1 MLDEGTPVTTAAP
14 TRFGLEAK
22 WKVLISVVFGIFM
35 IILDTTVVNVAFQ
48 TLRREYGATLNDA
61 QWIISVYVLS
71 LGIVTPITGFLAD
84 RFGPK
89 RIYTIG
95 LALFAASSL
104 ACGLAPS
111 LPILIIAR
119 AIQGIGGGLAQP
131 LGPAFIYRTFPAKE
145 QGMAF
150 GFFGIALVLAPA
162 LGPILGGWFV
172 DAELWRW
179 IFFINIPIGIA
190 GYFVS
195 TLWLPVDTA
204 QRKAKADPIG
214 IVTASIGFGSV
225 LYASSLVGNYGWN
238 DAAVLTWYAVGA
250 VSIIAWIIVELFV
263 AEEPML
269 DLRLFRSPT
278 FTMANLIGYVSVVAL
293 FGAEFLMPVY
303 LQALRGYSAYQSGL
317 TLLPLAIA
325 AGFMT
330 PLAGRFFDK
339 IGPRPLITLGFT
351 ILVINTWQF
360 TQIQATTSIT
370 TIMWLLA
377 LRGIA
382 LGLTVQTTF
391 ATALSSAPGPKIA
404 RASSLVNG
412 TRFVV
417 QSIGVAILAT
427 VLTSTLTAEVKSLQ
441 NQAEEVTTGPRVP
454 FGLCETPGVAPE
466 DNIPPAAA
474 AKLKDLPADQAAPAK
489 AAIRAQIQAACDQN
503 VQGFEAA
510 YLLTFYVGLCAIVF
524 GLFLPGWPGK
534 WEGRS
539 EMQKKASVG
548 H

>member
-1 MLDEGTPVTTAAP
+1 MTTAAP
-14 TRFGLEAK
+14 ARAGLDAK
-22 WKVLISVVFGIFM
+22 WKVLISVVFGIFL

-61 QWIISVYVLS
+61 QWIISVYTLS
-71 LGIVTPITGFLAD
+71 LGIVTPISGYLAD

-89 RIYTIG
+89 RNYTIG
-95 LALFAASSL
+95 LAIFALSSL

-111 LPILIIAR
+111 LPVRIIAR
-119 AIQGIGGGLAQP
+119 ALQGIGGGLAQP

-162 LGPILGGWFV
+162 LGPIMGGWLV
-172 DAELWRW
+172 DIDLWRW
-179 IFFINIPIGIA
+179 IFFINIPIGIV
-190 GYFVS
+190 GYIVS
-195 TLWLPVDTA
+195 SRWLPIDTA
-204 QRKAKADPIG
+204 QRVVKADPLG
-214 IVTASIGFGSV
+214 IATASIGFGSV
-225 LYASSLVGNYGWN
+225 LYASSLVANYGWT
-238 DAAVLTWYAVGA
+238 DATVLTWYAVGA
-250 VSIIAWIIVELFV
+250 AAIITWIIVELYV
-263 AEEPML
+263 AKEPML

-278 FTMANLIGYVSVVAL
+278 FAMANLIGYVSVVAL

-303 LQALRGYSAYQSGL
+303 LQALRGYSAFESGL

-325 AGFMT
+325 AGITT

-339 IGPRPLITLGFT
+339 IGPRPLITIGFT

-360 TQIQATTSIT
+360 TQIQADTSIT

-377 LRGIA
+377 IRGIA

-412 TRFVV
+412 TRFVM

-427 VLTSTLTAEVKSLQ
+427 VLTSTLSAEVKSLQ
-441 NQAEEVTTGPRVP
+441 NQAEEATTAVRTP

-474 AKLKDLPADQAAPAK
+474 AKLKDLPADQAVPAK

-503 VQGFEAA
+503 VLGFEAA

-524 GLFLPGWPGK
+524 GLFLPGWPGP
-534 WEGRS
+534 WGGRS

-548 H
+548 Y

>member
-1 MLDEGTPVTTAAP
+1 MTAAAP
-14 TRFGLEAK
+14 ARSGLDAK

-48 TLRREYGATLNDA
+48 TLRREFGATLNDA
-61 QWIISVYVLS
+61 QWIISVYTLS
-71 LGIVTPITGFLAD
+71 LGIVTPISGFLAD

-89 RIYTIG
+89 RIYTVG
-95 LALFAASSL
+95 LALFAVASL

-111 LPILIIAR
+111 LPILIVAR
-119 AIQGIGGGLAQP
+119 ALQGIGGGLAQP

-145 QGMAF
+145 QGMAL

-162 LGPILGGWFV
+162 LGPILGGWLV
-172 DAELWRW
+172 DADLWRW
-179 IFFINIPIGIA
+179 IFFINIPIGVVGFI
-190 GYFVS
+190 VS
-195 TLWLPVDTA
+195 TLWLPVDVA
-204 QRKAKADPIG
+204 QRKAKADPLG
-214 IVTASIGFGSV
+214 IATASLGFGAV
-225 LYASSLVGNYGWN
+225 LYASSLVGNYGWT
-238 DAAVLTWYAVGA
+238 DTSVLTWYAIGLA
-250 VSIIAWIIVELFV
+250 SIIAWIIVELFV

-303 LQALRGYSAYQSGL
+303 LQALRGFSAYESGL

-325 AGFMT
+325 AGFTT

-360 TQIQATTSIT
+360 TQIQADTSIT
-370 TIMWLLA
+370 SIMWLLA
-377 LRGIA
+377 LRGVA
-382 LGLTVQTTF
+382 LGMTVQTTF
-391 ATALSSAPGPKIA
+391 ATALSSAPAPKLA

-427 VLTSTLTAEVKSLQ
+427 VLTSTLSAEVKNLQ
-441 NQAEEVTTGPRVP
+441 NQAEEASTTASRAP
-454 FGLCETPGVAPE
+454 FGLCETPGVALE

-489 AAIRAQIQAACDQN
+489 TAIRAQIQAACDQN
-503 VQGFEAA
+503 VLGFEAA

-524 GLFLPGWPGK
+524 GLLLPGWPGK

>member
-1 MLDEGTPVTTAAP
+1 MTTAAP
-14 TRFGLEAK
+14 ARAGLDAK
-22 WKVLISVVFGIFM
+22 WKVLISVVFGIFL

-61 QWIISVYVLS
+61 QWIISVYTLS
-71 LGIVTPITGFLAD
+71 LGIVTPISGYLAD

-95 LALFAASSL
+95 LAIFALSSL

-111 LPILIIAR
+111 LPVLIIAR
-119 AIQGIGGGLAQP
+119 ALQGIGGGLAQP

-162 LGPILGGWFV
+162 LGPIMGGWLV
-172 DAELWRW
+172 DIDLWRW
-179 IFFINIPIGIA
+179 IFFINIPIGIV
-190 GYFVS
+190 GYIVS
-195 TLWLPVDTA
+195 SRWLPIDTA
-204 QRKAKADPIG
+204 QRVVKADPLG
-214 IVTASIGFGSV
+214 IATASIGFGSV
-225 LYASSLVGNYGWN
+225 LYASSLVANYGWT
-238 DAAVLTWYAVGA
+238 DATVLTWYAVGA
-250 VSIIAWIIVELFV
+250 AAIITWIIVELYV
-263 AEEPML
+263 AKEPML

-278 FTMANLIGYVSVVAL
+278 FAMANLIGYVSVVAL

-303 LQALRGYSAYQSGL
+303 LQALRGYSAFESGL

-325 AGFMT
+325 AGITT

-339 IGPRPLITLGFT
+339 IGPRPLITIGFT

-360 TQIQATTSIT
+360 TQIQADTSIT

-377 LRGIA
+377 IRGIA

-412 TRFVV
+412 TRFVM

-427 VLTSTLTAEVKSLQ
+427 VLTSTLSAEVKSLQ
-441 NQAEEVTTGPRVP
+441 NQAEEATIAVRTP

-474 AKLKDLPADQAAPAK
+474 AKLKDLPADQAVPAK

-503 VQGFEAA
+503 VLGFEAA

-524 GLFLPGWPGK
+524 GLFLPGWPGP
-534 WEGRS
+534 WGGRS

>member
-1 MLDEGTPVTTAAP
+1 MTTAAP
-14 TRFGLEAK
+14 ARAGLDAK
-22 WKVLISVVFGIFM
+22 WKVLISVVFGIFL

-61 QWIISVYVLS
+61 QWIISVYTLS
-71 LGIVTPITGFLAD
+71 LGIVTPISGYLAD

-95 LALFAASSL
+95 LAIFALSSL

-111 LPILIIAR
+111 LPVLIIAR
-119 AIQGIGGGLAQP
+119 ALQGIGGGLAQP
-131 LGPAFIYRTFPAKE
+131 LGPAFIYRTVPAKE

-162 LGPILGGWFV
+162 LGPIMGGWLV
-172 DAELWRW
+172 DIDLWRW
-179 IFFINIPIGIA
+179 IFFINIPIGIV
-190 GYFVS
+190 GYIVS
-195 TLWLPVDTA
+195 SRWLPIDTA
-204 QRKAKADPIG
+204 QRVVKADPLG
-214 IVTASIGFGSV
+214 IATASIGFGSV
-225 LYASSLVGNYGWN
+225 LYASSLVANYGWT
-238 DAAVLTWYAVGA
+238 DATVLTWYAVGA
-250 VSIIAWIIVELFV
+250 AAIITWIIVELYV
-263 AEEPML
+263 AKEPML

-278 FTMANLIGYVSVVAL
+278 FAMANLIGYVSVVAL

-303 LQALRGYSAYQSGL
+303 LQALRGYSAFESGL

-325 AGFMT
+325 AGITT

-339 IGPRPLITLGFT
+339 IGPRPLITIGFT

-360 TQIQATTSIT
+360 TQIQADTSIT

-377 LRGIA
+377 IRGIA

-412 TRFVV
+412 TRFVM

-427 VLTSTLTAEVKSLQ
+427 VLTSTLSAEVKSLQ
-441 NQAEEVTTGPRVP
+441 NQAEEATTAVRTP

-474 AKLKDLPADQAAPAK
+474 AKLKDLPADQAVPAK

-503 VQGFEAA
+503 VLGFEAA

-524 GLFLPGWPGK
+524 GLFLPGWPGP
-534 WEGRS
+534 WGGRS

>member
-1 MLDEGTPVTTAAP
+1 MTTAAP
-14 TRFGLEAK
+14 ARAGLDAK
-22 WKVLISVVFGIFM
+22 WKVLISVVFGIFL

-61 QWIISVYVLS
+61 QWIISVYTLS
-71 LGIVTPITGFLAD
+71 LGIVTPISGYLAD

-95 LALFAASSL
+95 LAIFALSSL

-111 LPILIIAR
+111 LPVLIIAR
-119 AIQGIGGGLAQP
+119 AFQGIGGGLAQP

-145 QGMAF
+145 QGMAL

-162 LGPILGGWFV
+162 LGPILGGWLV
-172 DAELWRW
+172 DIDMWRW
-179 IFFINIPIGIA
+179 IFFINIPIGIV
-190 GYFVS
+190 GFVVS
-195 TLWLPVDTA
+195 SRWLPIDTA
-204 QRKAKADPIG
+204 QRVVKADPLG
-214 IVTASIGFGSV
+214 IATASIGFGSV
-225 LYASSLVGNYGWN
+225 LYASSLVANYGWT
-238 DAAVLTWYAVGA
+238 DATVLTWYAVGA
-250 VSIIAWIIVELFV
+250 AAIMSWIIVELYV
-263 AEEPML
+263 AKEPML

-278 FTMANLIGYVSVVAL
+278 FAMANLIGYVSVVAL

-303 LQALRGYSAYQSGL
+303 LQALRGYSAFESGL

-325 AGFMT
+325 AGITT

-339 IGPRPLITLGFT
+339 IGPRPLITIGFT

-360 TQIQATTSIT
+360 TQIQADTSIT
-370 TIMWLLA
+370 TIMLLLA
-377 LRGIA
+377 LRGVA
-382 LGLTVQTTF
+382 LGMTVQTTF
-391 ATALSSAPGPKIA
+391 ATALSSAPAPKLA

-427 VLTSTLTAEVKSLQ
+427 VLTSTLSAEVKSLQ
-441 NQAEEVTTGPRVP
+441 NQAEEATTAVRQP
-454 FGLCETPGVAPE
+454 FGLCETPGVALE

-474 AKLKDLPADQAAPAK
+474 AKLKDLPADQAGPAK

-503 VQGFEAA
+503 VLGFEAA

-524 GLFLPGWPGK
+524 GLFLPGWPGT

-539 EMQKKASVG
+539 EMQKKASAG

>member
-1 MLDEGTPVTTAAP
+1 VTATANPRAGLD
-14 TRFGLEAK
+14 AK

-61 QWIISVYVLS
+61 QWIISVYTLA
-71 LGIVTPITGFLAD
+71 LGITTPMSGYLAD

-89 RIYTIG
+89 TIYTIG
-95 LALFAASSL
+95 LAVFALASL

-111 LPILIIAR
+111 LTVLIIAR
-119 AIQGIGGGLAQP
+119 ALQGIGGGMAQP

-145 QGMAF
+145 QGMAL

-162 LGPILGGWFV
+162 LGPIFGGWLV
-172 DAELWRW
+172 DVELWRW

-190 GYFVS
+190 GFIVS
-195 TLWLPVDTA
+195 RLWLPTDSPGKDV
-204 QRKAKADPIG
+204 KADPLG
-214 IVTASIGFGSV
+214 ILTASLGFGSV
-225 LYASSLVGNYGWN
+225 LYASSLVSANGWG
-238 DAAVLTWYAVGA
+238 DSTVLTFYAIGA
-250 VSIIAWIIVELFV
+250 AGIAAWIVTELWI
-263 AEEPML
+263 AKAPLL
-269 DLRLFRSPT
+269 DLRLFRSGS

-303 LQALRGYSAYQSGL
+303 LQALRGFSAFQSGI

-325 AGFMT
+325 AGFVT

-339 IGPRPLITLGFT
+339 IGPRPLITAGFT
-351 ILVINTWQF
+351 LLVVNTWQF
-360 TQIQATTSIT
+360 TQIEATTPIS

-377 LRGIA
+377 LRGVA

-391 ATALSSAPGPKIA
+391 STALSSAPAPKLA

-417 QSIGVAILAT
+417 QSIGVALLAT
-427 VLTSTLTAEVKSLQ
+427 VLTSTLSPDVKALQ
-441 NQAEEVTTGPRVP
+441 NDAQERETVASAP

-474 AKLKDLPADQAAPAK
+474 AKLKDLATAQAVVAK
-489 AAIRAQIQAACDQN
+489 TAIRAQIQQACDEN
-503 VQGFEAA
+503 IKGFEAA

-524 GLFLPGWPGK
+524 GLFLPGWPGP
-534 WEGRS
+534 WAGRS

>member
-1 MLDEGTPVTTAAP
+1 VTTAAP
-14 TRFGLEAK
+14 ARAGLDAK
-22 WKVLISVVFGIFM
+22 WKVLISVVFGIFL

-61 QWIISVYVLS
+61 QWIISVYTLS
-71 LGIVTPITGFLAD
+71 LGIVTPISGYLAD

-95 LALFAASSL
+95 LAIFALSSL

-111 LPILIIAR
+111 LPVLIIAR
-119 AIQGIGGGLAQP
+119 AFQGIGGGLAQP

-145 QGMAF
+145 QGMAL

-162 LGPILGGWFV
+162 LGPILGGWLV
-172 DAELWRW
+172 DIDMWRW
-179 IFFINIPIGIA
+179 IFFINIPIGIV
-190 GYFVS
+190 GFVVS
-195 TLWLPVDTA
+195 SRWLPIDTA
-204 QRKAKADPIG
+204 QRVVKADPLG
-214 IVTASIGFGSV
+214 IATASIGFGSV
-225 LYASSLVGNYGWN
+225 LYASSLVANYGWT
-238 DAAVLTWYAVGA
+238 DATVLTWYAVGA
-250 VSIIAWIIVELFV
+250 AAIMSWIIVELYV
-263 AEEPML
+263 AKEPML

-278 FTMANLIGYVSVVAL
+278 FAMANLIGYVSVVAL

-303 LQALRGYSAYQSGL
+303 LQALRGYSAFESGL

-325 AGFMT
+325 AGITT

-339 IGPRPLITLGFT
+339 IGPRPLITIGFT

-360 TQIQATTSIT
+360 TQIQADTSIT
-370 TIMWLLA
+370 TIMLLLA
-377 LRGIA
+377 LRGVA
-382 LGLTVQTTF
+382 LGMTVQTTF
-391 ATALSSAPGPKIA
+391 ATALSSAPAPKLA

-427 VLTSTLTAEVKSLQ
+427 VLTSTLSAEVKSLQ
-441 NQAEEVTTGPRVP
+441 NQAEEATTAVRQP
-454 FGLCETPGVAPE
+454 FGLCETPGVALE

-474 AKLKDLPADQAAPAK
+474 AKLKDLPADQAGPAK

-503 VQGFEAA
+503 VLGFEAG
-510 YLLTFYVGLCAIVF
+510 YLLTFYVGSCAIVF
-524 GLFLPGWPGK
+524 GLFLPGWPGP

-539 EMQKKASVG
+539 EMQKKASAG

>member
-1 MLDEGTPVTTAAP
+1 MTTATPA
-14 TRFGLEAK
+14 RAGLDAK
-22 WKVLISVVFGIFM
+22 WKVLISVVFGIFL

-48 TLRREYGATLNDA
+48 TLRREFGATLNDA
-61 QWIISVYVLS
+61 QWIISVYTLS
-71 LGIVTPITGFLAD
+71 LGIVTPISGYLAD

-95 LALFAASSL
+95 LAIFALASL

-111 LPILIIAR
+111 LPVLIIAR
-119 AIQGIGGGLAQP
+119 AFQGIGGGLAQP

-145 QGMAF
+145 QGMAL

-162 LGPILGGWFV
+162 LGPILGGWLV
-172 DAELWRW
+172 DIDMWRW
-179 IFFINIPIGIA
+179 IFFINIPIGIV
-190 GYFVS
+190 GYIVS
-195 TLWLPVDTA
+195 SKWLPIDSAKRVV
-204 QRKAKADPIG
+204 KADPLG
-214 IVTASIGFGSV
+214 IATASIGFGSV
-225 LYASSLVGNYGWN
+225 LYASSLVANYGWT
-238 DAAVLTWYAVGA
+238 DTTVLTWYAVGA
-250 VSIIAWIIVELFV
+250 TAIIAWIIVELYV

-269 DLRLFRSPT
+269 DLRLFRTPT
-278 FTMANLIGYVSVVAL
+278 FAMANLIGYVSVVAL

-303 LQALRGYSAYQSGL
+303 LQALRGFSAFESGL

-325 AGFMT
+325 AGITT

-339 IGPRPLITLGFT
+339 IGPRPLITIGFT

-360 TQIQATTSIT
+360 TQIQADTSIT

-377 LRGIA
+377 LRGVA
-382 LGLTVQTTF
+382 LGMTVQTTF
-391 ATALSSAPGPKIA
+391 ATALSSAPAPKLA

-427 VLTSTLTAEVKSLQ
+427 VLTSTLSAEVKSLQ
-441 NQAEEVTTGPRVP
+441 NQAEETTTATRAP

-474 AKLKDLPADQAAPAK
+474 ATLKDLPTDQAATAK
-489 AAIRAQIQAACDQN
+489 AAIRAQVQAACDQN
-503 VQGFEAA
+503 VLGFEAA

-524 GLFLPGWPGK
+524 GLFLPGWPGP

-539 EMQKKASVG
+539 EMQKKASAG

>member
-1 MLDEGTPVTTAAP
+1 MTTAAP
-14 TRFGLEAK
+14 GRAGLDAK
-22 WKVLISVVFGIFM
+22 WKVLISVVFGIFL

-61 QWIISVYVLS
+61 QWIISVYTLS
-71 LGIVTPITGFLAD
+71 LGIVTPISGYLAD

-95 LALFAASSL
+95 LAIFALSSL

-111 LPILIIAR
+111 LPVLIIAR
-119 AIQGIGGGLAQP
+119 AFQGIGGGLAQP

-145 QGMAF
+145 QGMAL

-162 LGPILGGWFV
+162 LGPILGGWLV
-172 DAELWRW
+172 DIDLWRW
-179 IFFINIPIGIA
+179 IFFINIPIGIV
-190 GYFVS
+190 GYIVS
-195 TLWLPVDTA
+195 SKWLPIDTA
-204 QRKAKADPIG
+204 QRVVKADPLG
-214 IVTASIGFGSV
+214 IATASIGFGSV
-225 LYASSLVGNYGWN
+225 LYASSLVANYGWT
-238 DAAVLTWYAVGA
+238 DTSVLTWYAVGA
-250 VSIIAWIIVELFV
+250 AAIIAWIIVELYV
-263 AEEPML
+263 AKEPML

-278 FTMANLIGYVSVVAL
+278 FAMANLIGYVSVVAL

-303 LQALRGYSAYQSGL
+303 LQALRGYSAFESGL

-325 AGFMT
+325 AGITT

-339 IGPRPLITLGFT
+339 IGPRPLITIGFT

-360 TQIQATTSIT
+360 TQIQADTSIT

-377 LRGIA
+377 LRGVA
-382 LGLTVQTTF
+382 LGMTVQTTF
-391 ATALSSAPGPKIA
+391 ATALSSAPAPKLA

-427 VLTSTLTAEVKSLQ
+427 VLTSTLSAEVKSLQ
-441 NQAEEVTTGPRVP
+441 NQAEEATTAVRAP

-503 VQGFEAA
+503 VLGFEAA

-524 GLFLPGWPGK
+524 GLFLPGWPGT

-539 EMQKKASVG
+539 EMQKKASIG

>member
-1 MLDEGTPVTTAAP
+1 MTTAAP
-14 TRFGLEAK
+14 ARAGLDAK
-22 WKVLISVVFGIFM
+22 WKVLISVVFGIFL

-61 QWIISVYVLS
+61 QWIISVYTLS
-71 LGIVTPITGFLAD
+71 LGIVTPISGYLAD

-95 LALFAASSL
+95 LAIFALSSL

-111 LPILIIAR
+111 LPVLIIAR
-119 AIQGIGGGLAQP
+119 ALQGIGGGLAQP

-162 LGPILGGWFV
+162 LGPIMGGWLV
-172 DAELWRW
+172 DIDLWRW
-179 IFFINIPIGIA
+179 IFFINIPIGIV
-190 GYFVS
+190 GYIVS
-195 TLWLPVDTA
+195 SRWLPIDTA
-204 QRKAKADPIG
+204 QRVVKADPLG
-214 IVTASIGFGSV
+214 IATASIGFGSV
-225 LYASSLVGNYGWN
+225 LYASSLVANYGWT
-238 DAAVLTWYAVGA
+238 DATVLTWYAVGA
-250 VSIIAWIIVELFV
+250 AAIITWIIVELYV
-263 AEEPML
+263 AKEPML

-278 FTMANLIGYVSVVAL
+278 FAMANLIGYVSVVAL

-303 LQALRGYSAYQSGL
+303 LQALRGYSAFESGL

-325 AGFMT
+325 AGITT

-339 IGPRPLITLGFT
+339 IGPRPLITIGFT

-360 TQIQATTSIT
+360 TQIQADTSIT

-377 LRGIA
+377 IRGIA

-412 TRFVV
+412 TRFVM

-427 VLTSTLTAEVKSLQ
+427 VLTSTLSAEVKSLQ
-441 NQAEEVTTGPRVP
+441 NQAEEATAAVRAP

-474 AKLKDLPADQAAPAK
+474 AKLEDLPADQAVPAK

-503 VQGFEAA
+503 VLGFEAA

-524 GLFLPGWPGK
+524 GLFLPGWPGP
-534 WEGRS
+534 WGGRS

>member
-1 MLDEGTPVTTAAP
+1 MTTAAP
-14 TRFGLEAK
+14 ARAGLNAK
-22 WKVLISVVFGIFM
+22 WKVLISVVFGIFL

-61 QWIISVYVLS
+61 QWIISVYTLS
-71 LGIVTPITGFLAD
+71 LGIVTPISGYLAD

-95 LALFAASSL
+95 LAIFALSSL

-111 LPILIIAR
+111 LPVLIIAR
-119 AIQGIGGGLAQP
+119 ALQGIGGGLAQP

-162 LGPILGGWFV
+162 LGPIMGGWLV
-172 DAELWRW
+172 DIDLWRW
-179 IFFINIPIGIA
+179 IFFINIPIGIV
-190 GYFVS
+190 GYIVS
-195 TLWLPVDTA
+195 SRWLPIDTA
-204 QRKAKADPIG
+204 QRVVKADPLG
-214 IVTASIGFGSV
+214 IATASIGFGSV
-225 LYASSLVGNYGWN
+225 LYASSLVANYGWT
-238 DAAVLTWYAVGA
+238 DATVLTWYAVGA
-250 VSIIAWIIVELFV
+250 AAIITWIIVELYV
-263 AEEPML
+263 AKEPML

-278 FTMANLIGYVSVVAL
+278 FAMANLIGYVSVVAL

-303 LQALRGYSAYQSGL
+303 LQALRGYSAFESGL

-325 AGFMT
+325 AGITT

-339 IGPRPLITLGFT
+339 IGPRPLITIGFT

-360 TQIQATTSIT
+360 TQIQADTSIT

-377 LRGIA
+377 IRGIA

-412 TRFVV
+412 TRFVM

-427 VLTSTLTAEVKSLQ
+427 VLTSTLSAEVKSLQ
-441 NQAEEVTTGPRVP
+441 NQAEEATTAVRTP

-474 AKLKDLPADQAAPAK
+474 AKLKDLPADQAVPAK

-503 VQGFEAA
+503 VLGFEAA

-524 GLFLPGWPGK
+524 GLFLPGWPGP
-534 WEGRS
+534 WGGRS

>member
-1 MLDEGTPVTTAAP
+1 MTTAAP
-14 TRFGLEAK
+14 ARAGLDAK
-22 WKVLISVVFGIFM
+22 WKVLISVVFGIFL

-61 QWIISVYVLS
+61 QWIISVYTLS
-71 LGIVTPITGFLAD
+71 LGIVTPISGYLAD

-95 LALFAASSL
+95 LAIFALSSL

-111 LPILIIAR
+111 LPVLIIAR
-119 AIQGIGGGLAQP
+119 AFQGIGGGLAQP

-145 QGMAF
+145 QGMAL

-162 LGPILGGWFV
+162 LGPILGGWLV
-172 DAELWRW
+172 DIDLWRW
-179 IFFINIPIGIA
+179 IFFINIPIGIV
-190 GYFVS
+190 GFVVS
-195 TLWLPVDTA
+195 SRWLPIDTA
-204 QRKAKADPIG
+204 QRVVKADPLG
-214 IVTASIGFGSV
+214 IATASIGFGSV
-225 LYASSLVGNYGWN
+225 LYASSLVANYGWT
-238 DAAVLTWYAVGA
+238 DATVLTWYAVGA
-250 VSIIAWIIVELFV
+250 AAIISWIIVELYV
-263 AEEPML
+263 AKEPML

-278 FTMANLIGYVSVVAL
+278 FAMANLIGYVSVVAL

-303 LQALRGYSAYQSGL
+303 LQALRGYSAFESGL

-325 AGFMT
+325 AGITT

-339 IGPRPLITLGFT
+339 IGPRPLITIGFT

-360 TQIQATTSIT
+360 TQIQADTSIT
-370 TIMWLLA
+370 TIMLLLA
-377 LRGIA
+377 LRGVA
-382 LGLTVQTTF
+382 LGMTVQTTF
-391 ATALSSAPGPKIA
+391 ATALSSAPAPKLA

-427 VLTSTLTAEVKSLQ
+427 VLTSTLSAEVKSLQ
-441 NQAEEVTTGPRVP
+441 NQAEEATTAVRQP

-489 AAIRAQIQAACDQN
+489 VAIRAQIQAACDQN
-503 VQGFEAA
+503 VLGFEAA

-524 GLFLPGWPGK
+524 GLFLPGWPGP
-534 WEGRS
+534 WGGRS
-539 EMQKKASVG
+539 EMQKKASAG

>member
-1 MLDEGTPVTTAAP
+1 MTTAAP
-14 TRFGLEAK
+14 ARAGLDAK
-22 WKVLISVVFGIFM
+22 WKVLISVVFGIFL

-48 TLRREYGATLNDA
+48 TLRREFGATLNDA
-61 QWIISVYVLS
+61 QWIISVYTLS
-71 LGIVTPITGFLAD
+71 LGIVTPISGYLAD

-95 LALFAASSL
+95 LAIFALASL

-111 LPILIIAR
+111 LPVLIIAR
-119 AIQGIGGGLAQP
+119 AFQGIGGGLAQP

-145 QGMAF
+145 QGMAL

-162 LGPILGGWFV
+162 LGPILGGWLV
-172 DAELWRW
+172 DIDMWRW
-179 IFFINIPIGIA
+179 IFFINIPIGIV
-190 GYFVS
+190 GYIVS
-195 TLWLPVDTA
+195 SKWLPIDSAKRIV
-204 QRKAKADPIG
+204 KADPLG

-225 LYASSLVGNYGWN
+225 LYASSLVANYGWT
-238 DAAVLTWYAVGA
+238 DATVLTWYAVGA
-250 VSIIAWIIVELFV
+250 TAIIAWIIVELYV

-269 DLRLFRSPT
+269 DLRLFRTPT
-278 FTMANLIGYVSVVAL
+278 FAMANLIGYVSVVAL

-303 LQALRGYSAYQSGL
+303 LQALRGYSAFESGL

-325 AGFMT
+325 AGITT

-339 IGPRPLITLGFT
+339 IGPRPLITIGFT

-360 TQIQATTSIT
+360 TQIQADTSIT

-377 LRGIA
+377 LRGVA
-382 LGLTVQTTF
+382 LGMTVQTTF
-391 ATALSSAPGPKIA
+391 ATALSSAPAPKLA

-427 VLTSTLTAEVKSLQ
+427 VLTSTLSAEVKSLQ
-441 NQAEEVTTGPRVP
+441 NQAEEATTATRTP

-474 AKLKDLPADQAAPAK
+474 ATLKDLPTDQAATAK

-503 VQGFEAA
+503 VLGFEAA

-524 GLFLPGWPGK
+524 GLFLPGWPGP

-539 EMQKKASVG
+539 EMQKKASAG

>member
-1 MLDEGTPVTTAAP
+1 MTTAAP
-14 TRFGLEAK
+14 ARAGLDAK
-22 WKVLISVVFGIFM
+22 WKVLISVVFGIFL

-61 QWIISVYVLS
+61 QWIISVYTLS
-71 LGIVTPITGFLAD
+71 LGIVTPISGYLAD

-95 LALFAASSL
+95 LAIFALSSL

-111 LPILIIAR
+111 LPVLIIAR
-119 AIQGIGGGLAQP
+119 ALQGIGGGLAQP

-162 LGPILGGWFV
+162 LGPIMGGWLV
-172 DAELWRW
+172 DIDLWRW
-179 IFFINIPIGIA
+179 IFFINIPIGIV
-190 GYFVS
+190 GYIVS
-195 TLWLPVDTA
+195 SRWLPIDTA
-204 QRKAKADPIG
+204 QRVVKADPLG
-214 IVTASIGFGSV
+214 IATASIGFGSV
-225 LYASSLVGNYGWN
+225 LYASSLVANYGWT
-238 DAAVLTWYAVGA
+238 DATVLTWYAVGA
-250 VSIIAWIIVELFV
+250 AAIITWIIVELYV
-263 AEEPML
+263 AKEPML

-278 FTMANLIGYVSVVAL
+278 FAMANLIGYVSVVAL

-303 LQALRGYSAYQSGL
+303 LQALRGYSAFESGL

-325 AGFMT
+325 AGITT

-339 IGPRPLITLGFT
+339 IGPRPLITIGFT

-360 TQIQATTSIT
+360 TQIQADTSIT

-377 LRGIA
+377 IRGIA

-412 TRFVV
+412 TRFVM

-427 VLTSTLTAEVKSLQ
+427 VLTSTLSAEVKSLQ
-441 NQAEEVTTGPRVP
+441 NQAEEATTAVRTP

-474 AKLKDLPADQAAPAK
+474 AKLKDLPADQAVPAK

-503 VQGFEAA
+503 VLGFEAA

-524 GLFLPGWPGK
+524 GLFLPGWPGP
-534 WEGRS
+534 WGGRS

>member
-1 MLDEGTPVTTAAP
+1 MTTAAP
-14 TRFGLEAK
+14 ARAGLDAK
-22 WKVLISVVFGIFM
+22 WKVLISVVFGIFL

-61 QWIISVYVLS
+61 QWIISVYTLS
-71 LGIVTPITGFLAD
+71 LGIVTPISGYLAD

-95 LALFAASSL
+95 LAIFALSSL

-111 LPILIIAR
+111 LPVLIIAR
-119 AIQGIGGGLAQP
+119 ALQGIGGGLAQP

-162 LGPILGGWFV
+162 LGPIMGGWLV
-172 DAELWRW
+172 DIDLWRW
-179 IFFINIPIGIA
+179 IFFINIPIGIV
-190 GYFVS
+190 GYIVS
-195 TLWLPVDTA
+195 SRWLPIDTA
-204 QRKAKADPIG
+204 QRVVKADPLG
-214 IVTASIGFGSV
+214 IATASIGFGSV
-225 LYASSLVGNYGWN
+225 LYASSLVANYGWT
-238 DAAVLTWYAVGA
+238 DATVLTWYAVGA
-250 VSIIAWIIVELFV
+250 AAIITWIIVELYV
-263 AEEPML
+263 AKEPML

-278 FTMANLIGYVSVVAL
+278 FAMANLIGYVSVVAL

-303 LQALRGYSAYQSGL
+303 LQALRGYSAFESGL

-325 AGFMT
+325 AGITT

-339 IGPRPLITLGFT
+339 IGPRPLITIGFT

-360 TQIQATTSIT
+360 TQIQADTSIT

-377 LRGIA
+377 IRGIA

-412 TRFVV
+412 TRFVM

-427 VLTSTLTAEVKSLQ
+427 VLTSTLSAEVKSLQ
-441 NQAEEVTTGPRVP
+441 NQAEEATAAVRAP

-474 AKLKDLPADQAAPAK
+474 AKLKDLPADQAVPAK

-503 VQGFEAA
+503 VLGFEAA

-524 GLFLPGWPGK
+524 GLFLPGWPGP
-534 WEGRS
+534 WGGRS

>member
-1 MLDEGTPVTTAAP
+1 MTTAAP
-14 TRFGLEAK
+14 ARAGLDAK
-22 WKVLISVVFGIFM
+22 WKVLISVVFGIFL

-61 QWIISVYVLS
+61 QWIISVYTLS
-71 LGIVTPITGFLAD
+71 LGIVTPISGYLAD

-95 LALFAASSL
+95 LAIFALSSL

-111 LPILIIAR
+111 LPVLIIAR
-119 AIQGIGGGLAQP
+119 AFQGIGGGLAQP

-162 LGPILGGWFV
+162 LGPIMGGWLV
-172 DAELWRW
+172 DIDLWRW
-179 IFFINIPIGIA
+179 IFFINIPIGIV
-190 GYFVS
+190 GYIVS
-195 TLWLPVDTA
+195 SKWLPIDTA
-204 QRKAKADPIG
+204 QRIVKADPLG

-225 LYASSLVGNYGWN
+225 LYASSLVANYGWT
-238 DAAVLTWYAVGA
+238 DTTVLTWYAVGA
-250 VSIIAWIIVELFV
+250 AAIIAWIIVELYV
-263 AEEPML
+263 AKEPML

-278 FTMANLIGYVSVVAL
+278 FAMANLIGYVSVVAL

-303 LQALRGYSAYQSGL
+303 LQALRGYSAFESGL

-325 AGFMT
+325 AGITT

-339 IGPRPLITLGFT
+339 IGPRPLITIGFT

-360 TQIQATTSIT
+360 TQIQADTSIT

-377 LRGIA
+377 IRGIA

-412 TRFVV
+412 TRFVM

-427 VLTSTLTAEVKSLQ
+427 VLTSTLSAEVKSLQ
-441 NQAEEVTTGPRVP
+441 NQAEEATAAVRAP

-474 AKLKDLPADQAAPAK
+474 AKLKDLHADQAAPAK

-503 VQGFEAA
+503 VLGFEAA

-524 GLFLPGWPGK
+524 GLFLPGWPGP
-534 WEGRS
+534 WGGRS
-539 EMQKKASVG
+539 EMQQKASVG

>member
-1 MLDEGTPVTTAAP
+1 MTTATPA
-14 TRFGLEAK
+14 RAGLDAK
-22 WKVLISVVFGIFM
+22 WKVLISVVFGIFL

-48 TLRREYGATLNDA
+48 TLRREFGATLNDA
-61 QWIISVYVLS
+61 QWIISVYTLS
-71 LGIVTPITGFLAD
+71 LGIVTPISGYLAD

-95 LALFAASSL
+95 LAIFALASL

-111 LPILIIAR
+111 LPVLIIAR
-119 AIQGIGGGLAQP
+119 AFQGIGGGLAQP

-145 QGMAF
+145 QGMAL

-162 LGPILGGWFV
+162 LGPILGGWLV
-172 DAELWRW
+172 DIDMWRW
-179 IFFINIPIGIA
+179 IFFINIPIGIV
-190 GYFVS
+190 GYIVS
-195 TLWLPVDTA
+195 SKWLPIDSAKRIV
-204 QRKAKADPIG
+204 KADPLG

-225 LYASSLVGNYGWN
+225 LYASSLVANYGWS
-238 DAAVLTWYAVGA
+238 DTTVLTWYAVGA
-250 VSIIAWIIVELFV
+250 TAIIAWIIVELYV

-269 DLRLFRSPT
+269 DLRLFRTPT

-303 LQALRGYSAYQSGL
+303 LQALRGFSAFESGL

-325 AGFMT
+325 AGITT

-339 IGPRPLITLGFT
+339 IGPRPLITIGFT

-360 TQIQATTSIT
+360 TQIQADTSIT

-377 LRGIA
+377 LRGVA
-382 LGLTVQTTF
+382 LGMTVQTTF
-391 ATALSSAPGPKIA
+391 ATALSSAPAPKLA

-427 VLTSTLTAEVKSLQ
+427 VLTSTLSAEVKSLQ
-441 NQAEEVTTGPRVP
+441 NQAEETTTATRAP

-474 AKLKDLPADQAAPAK
+474 ATLKDLPTDQAATAK
-489 AAIRAQIQAACDQN
+489 AAIRAQVQAACDQN
-503 VQGFEAA
+503 VLGFEAA

-524 GLFLPGWPGK
+524 GLLLPGWPGP
-534 WEGRS
+534 WGGRS
-539 EMQKKASVG
+539 EMQKKASAG

>member
-1 MLDEGTPVTTAAP
+1 MTTAAP
-14 TRFGLEAK
+14 ARAGLDAK
-22 WKVLISVVFGIFM
+22 WKVLISVVFGIFL

-61 QWIISVYVLS
+61 QWIISVYTLS
-71 LGIVTPITGFLAD
+71 LGIVTPISGYLAD

-95 LALFAASSL
+95 LAIFALSSL

-111 LPILIIAR
+111 LPVLIIAR
-119 AIQGIGGGLAQP
+119 AFQGIGGGLAQP

-145 QGMAF
+145 QGMAL

-162 LGPILGGWFV
+162 LGPILGGWLV
-172 DAELWRW
+172 DIDLWRW
-179 IFFINIPIGIA
+179 IFFINIPIGIV
-190 GYFVS
+190 GFVVS
-195 TLWLPVDTA
+195 SRWLPMDTA
-204 QRKAKADPIG
+204 QRVVKADPLG
-214 IVTASIGFGSV
+214 IATASIGFGSV
-225 LYASSLVGNYGWN
+225 LYASSLVANYGWT
-238 DAAVLTWYAVGA
+238 DATVLTWYAVGA
-250 VSIIAWIIVELFV
+250 AAIIAWIIVELYV
-263 AEEPML
+263 AKEPML

-278 FTMANLIGYVSVVAL
+278 FAMANLIGYVSVVAL

-303 LQALRGYSAYQSGL
+303 LQALRGYSAFESGL

-325 AGFMT
+325 AGITT

-339 IGPRPLITLGFT
+339 IGPRPLITIGFT

-360 TQIQATTSIT
+360 TQIQADTSIT
-370 TIMWLLA
+370 TIMLLLA
-377 LRGIA
+377 LRGVA
-382 LGLTVQTTF
+382 LGMTVQTTF
-391 ATALSSAPGPKIA
+391 ATALSSAPAPKLA

-427 VLTSTLTAEVKSLQ
+427 VLTSTLSAEVKSLQ
-441 NQAEEVTTGPRVP
+441 NQAEEATTAVRTP

-474 AKLKDLPADQAAPAK
+474 AKLKDLPADQAVPAK

-503 VQGFEAA
+503 VLGFEAA

-524 GLFLPGWPGK
+524 GLFLP
-534 WEGRS
+534 
-539 EMQKKASVG
+539 
-548 H
+548 

>member
-1 MLDEGTPVTTAAP
+1 MTTAAP
-14 TRFGLEAK
+14 ARAGLDAK
-22 WKVLISVVFGIFM
+22 WKVLISVVFGIFL

-61 QWIISVYVLS
+61 QWIISVYTLS
-71 LGIVTPITGFLAD
+71 LGIVTPISGYLAD

-95 LALFAASSL
+95 LAIFALSSL

-111 LPILIIAR
+111 LPVLIIAR
-119 AIQGIGGGLAQP
+119 AFQGIGGGLAQP

-145 QGMAF
+145 QGMAL

-162 LGPILGGWFV
+162 LGPILGGWLV
-172 DAELWRW
+172 DIDMWRW
-179 IFFINIPIGIA
+179 IFFINIPIGIV
-190 GYFVS
+190 GFVVS
-195 TLWLPVDTA
+195 SRWLPIDTA
-204 QRKAKADPIG
+204 QRVVKADPLG
-214 IVTASIGFGSV
+214 IATASIGFGSV
-225 LYASSLVGNYGWN
+225 LYASSLVANYGWT
-238 DAAVLTWYAVGA
+238 DATVLTWYAVGA
-250 VSIIAWIIVELFV
+250 AAIIAWIIVELYV
-263 AEEPML
+263 AKEPML

-278 FTMANLIGYVSVVAL
+278 FAMANLIGYVSVVAL

-303 LQALRGYSAYQSGL
+303 LQALRGYSAFESGL

-325 AGFMT
+325 AGITT

-339 IGPRPLITLGFT
+339 IGPRPLITIGFT

-360 TQIQATTSIT
+360 TQIQADTSIT

-377 LRGIA
+377 LRGVA
-382 LGLTVQTTF
+382 LGMTVQTTF
-391 ATALSSAPGPKIA
+391 ATALSSAPAPKLA

-427 VLTSTLTAEVKSLQ
+427 VLTSTLSAEVKSLQ
-441 NQAEEVTTGPRVP
+441 NQAEEATTAVRQP
-454 FGLCETPGVAPE
+454 FGLCETPGVALE
-466 DNIPPAAA
+466 DNISPGAA
-474 AKLKDLPADQAAPAK
+474 AKLKDLPADQATPAK

-503 VQGFEAA
+503 VLGFEAA

-524 GLFLPGWPGK
+524 GLFLPGWPGT

-539 EMQKKASVG
+539 EMQKKASAG

>member
-1 MLDEGTPVTTAAP
+1 
-14 TRFGLEAK
+14 
-22 WKVLISVVFGIFM
+22 
-35 IILDTTVVNVAFQ
+35 
-48 TLRREYGATLNDA
+48 
-61 QWIISVYVLS
+61 
-71 LGIVTPITGFLAD
+71 
-84 RFGPK
+84 
-89 RIYTIG
+89 
-95 LALFAASSL
+95 SL

-111 LPILIIAR
+111 LPVLIIAR
-119 AIQGIGGGLAQP
+119 AFQGIGGGLAQP

-145 QGMAF
+145 QGMAL

-162 LGPILGGWFV
+162 LGPIMGGWLV
-172 DAELWRW
+172 DIDMWRW
-179 IFFINIPIGIA
+179 IFFINIPIGIV
-190 GYFVS
+190 GFVVS
-195 TLWLPVDTA
+195 SRWLPIDTA
-204 QRKAKADPIG
+204 QRVVKADPLG
-214 IVTASIGFGSV
+214 IATASIGFGSV
-225 LYASSLVGNYGWN
+225 LYASSLVANYGWT
-238 DAAVLTWYAVGA
+238 DATVLTWYAVGA
-250 VSIIAWIIVELFV
+250 AAIMSWIIVELYV
-263 AEEPML
+263 AKEPML

-278 FTMANLIGYVSVVAL
+278 FAMANLIGYVSVVAL

-303 LQALRGYSAYQSGL
+303 LQALRGYSAFESGL

-325 AGFMT
+325 AGITT

-339 IGPRPLITLGFT
+339 IGPRPLITIGFT

-360 TQIQATTSIT
+360 TQIQADTSIT
-370 TIMWLLA
+370 TIMLLLA
-377 LRGIA
+377 LRGVA
-382 LGLTVQTTF
+382 LGMTVQTTF
-391 ATALSSAPGPKIA
+391 ATALSSAPAPKLA

-427 VLTSTLTAEVKSLQ
+427 VLTSTLSAEVKSLQ
-441 NQAEEVTTGPRVP
+441 NQAEEATTAVRQP
-454 FGLCETPGVAPE
+454 FGLCETPGVALE

-503 VQGFEAA
+503 VLGFEAA

-524 GLFLPGWPGK
+524 GLFLPGWPGT

-539 EMQKKASVG
+539 EMQKKASAG

>member
-1 MLDEGTPVTTAAP
+1 VTTAAP
-14 TRFGLEAK
+14 ARAGLDAK
-22 WKVLISVVFGIFM
+22 WKVLISVVFGIFL

-61 QWIISVYVLS
+61 QWIISVYTLS
-71 LGIVTPITGFLAD
+71 LGIVTPISGYLAD

-95 LALFAASSL
+95 LAIFALSSL

-111 LPILIIAR
+111 LPVLIIAR
-119 AIQGIGGGLAQP
+119 AFQGIGGGLAQP

-145 QGMAF
+145 QGMAL

-162 LGPILGGWFV
+162 LGPILGGWLV
-172 DAELWRW
+172 DIDMWRW
-179 IFFINIPIGIA
+179 IFFINIPIGIV
-190 GYFVS
+190 GFVVS
-195 TLWLPVDTA
+195 SRWLPIDTA
-204 QRKAKADPIG
+204 QRVVKADPLG
-214 IVTASIGFGSV
+214 IATASIGFGSV
-225 LYASSLVGNYGWN
+225 LYASSLVANYGWT
-238 DAAVLTWYAVGA
+238 DATVLTWYAVGA
-250 VSIIAWIIVELFV
+250 AAIMSWIIVELYV
-263 AEEPML
+263 AKEPML

-278 FTMANLIGYVSVVAL
+278 FAMANLIGYVSVVAL

-303 LQALRGYSAYQSGL
+303 LQALRGYSAFESGL

-325 AGFMT
+325 AGITT

-339 IGPRPLITLGFT
+339 IGPRPLITIGFT

-360 TQIQATTSIT
+360 TQIQADTSIT
-370 TIMWLLA
+370 TIMLLLA
-377 LRGIA
+377 LRGVA
-382 LGLTVQTTF
+382 LGMTVQTTF
-391 ATALSSAPGPKIA
+391 ATALSSAPAPKLA

-427 VLTSTLTAEVKSLQ
+427 VLTSTLSAEVKSLQ
-441 NQAEEVTTGPRVP
+441 NQAEEATTAVRQP
-454 FGLCETPGVAPE
+454 FGLCETPGVALE

-474 AKLKDLPADQAAPAK
+474 AKLKDLPADQAGPAK

-503 VQGFEAA
+503 VLGFEAA

-524 GLFLPGWPGK
+524 GLFLPGWPGT

-539 EMQKKASVG
+539 EMQKKASAG

>member
-1 MLDEGTPVTTAAP
+1 VTTAAP
-14 TRFGLEAK
+14 ARAGLDAK
-22 WKVLISVVFGIFM
+22 WKVLISVVFGIFL

-48 TLRREYGATLNDA
+48 TLRREFGATLNDA
-61 QWIISVYVLS
+61 QWIISVYTLS
-71 LGIVTPITGFLAD
+71 LGIVTPISGYLAD

-95 LALFAASSL
+95 LAIFALASL

-111 LPILIIAR
+111 LPVLIIAR
-119 AIQGIGGGLAQP
+119 AFQGIGGGLAQP

-145 QGMAF
+145 QGMAL

-162 LGPILGGWFV
+162 LGPILGGWLV
-172 DAELWRW
+172 DIDMWRW
-179 IFFINIPIGIA
+179 IFFINIPIGIV
-190 GYFVS
+190 GYIVS
-195 TLWLPVDTA
+195 SKWLPIDSAKRIV
-204 QRKAKADPIG
+204 KADPLG

-225 LYASSLVGNYGWN
+225 LYASSLVANYGWT
-238 DAAVLTWYAVGA
+238 DATVLTWYAVGA
-250 VSIIAWIIVELFV
+250 TAIIAWIIVELYV

-269 DLRLFRSPT
+269 DLRLFRTPT
-278 FTMANLIGYVSVVAL
+278 FAMANLIGYVSVVAL

-303 LQALRGYSAYQSGL
+303 LQALRGYSAFESGL

-325 AGFMT
+325 AGITT

-339 IGPRPLITLGFT
+339 IGPRPLITIGFT

-360 TQIQATTSIT
+360 TQIQADTSIT

-377 LRGIA
+377 LRGVA
-382 LGLTVQTTF
+382 LGMTVQTTF
-391 ATALSSAPGPKIA
+391 ATALSSAPAPKLA

-427 VLTSTLTAEVKSLQ
+427 VLTSTLSAEVKSLQ
-441 NQAEEVTTGPRVP
+441 NQAEEATTATRTP

-474 AKLKDLPADQAAPAK
+474 ATLKDLPTDQAATAK

-503 VQGFEAA
+503 VLGFEAA

-524 GLFLPGWPGK
+524 GLFLPGWPGP

-539 EMQKKASVG
+539 EMQKKASAG

>member
-1 MLDEGTPVTTAAP
+1 MTTAAP
-14 TRFGLEAK
+14 ARAGLDAK
-22 WKVLISVVFGIFM
+22 WKVLISVVFGIFL

-61 QWIISVYVLS
+61 QWIISVYTLS
-71 LGIVTPITGFLAD
+71 LGIVTPISGYLAD

-89 RIYTIG
+89 RIYTTG
-95 LALFAASSL
+95 LAIFALSSL

-111 LPILIIAR
+111 LPVLIIAR

-145 QGMAF
+145 QGMAL

-162 LGPILGGWFV
+162 LGPILGGWLV
-172 DAELWRW
+172 DIDMWRW
-179 IFFINIPIGIA
+179 IFFINIPIGIV
-190 GYFVS
+190 GFVVS
-195 TLWLPVDTA
+195 SRWLPIDTA
-204 QRKAKADPIG
+204 QRVVKADPLG
-214 IVTASIGFGSV
+214 IATASIGFGSV
-225 LYASSLVGNYGWN
+225 LYASSLVANYGWT
-238 DAAVLTWYAVGA
+238 DATVLTWYAVGA
-250 VSIIAWIIVELFV
+250 AAIISWIIVELYV
-263 AEEPML
+263 AKEPML

-278 FTMANLIGYVSVVAL
+278 FAMANLIGYVSVVAL

-303 LQALRGYSAYQSGL
+303 LQALRGYSAFESGL

-325 AGFMT
+325 AGITT

-339 IGPRPLITLGFT
+339 IGPRPLITIGFT

-360 TQIQATTSIT
+360 TQIQADTSIT
-370 TIMWLLA
+370 TIMVLLA
-377 LRGIA
+377 LRGVA
-382 LGLTVQTTF
+382 LGMTVQTTF
-391 ATALSSAPGPKIA
+391 ATALSSAPAPKLA

-427 VLTSTLTAEVKSLQ
+427 VLTSTLSAEVKSLQ
-441 NQAEEVTTGPRVP
+441 NQAEEATTAVRQP
-454 FGLCETPGVAPE
+454 FGLCETPGVALE
-466 DNIPPAAA
+466 DNIPPGAA

-503 VQGFEAA
+503 VLGFEAA

-524 GLFLPGWPGK
+524 GLFLPGWPGT

-539 EMQKKASVG
+539 EMQKKASAG

>member
-1 MLDEGTPVTTAAP
+1 MTTAAP
-14 TRFGLEAK
+14 ARAGLDAK
-22 WKVLISVVFGIFM
+22 WKVLISVVFGIFL

-61 QWIISVYVLS
+61 QWIISVYTLS
-71 LGIVTPITGFLAD
+71 LGIVTPISGYLAD

-95 LALFAASSL
+95 LAIFALSSL

-111 LPILIIAR
+111 LPVLIIAR
-119 AIQGIGGGLAQP
+119 AFQGIGGGLAQP

-145 QGMAF
+145 QGMAL

-162 LGPILGGWFV
+162 LGPILGGWLV
-172 DAELWRW
+172 DIDMWRW
-179 IFFINIPIGIA
+179 IFFINIPIGIV
-190 GYFVS
+190 GFVVS
-195 TLWLPVDTA
+195 SRWLPIDTA
-204 QRKAKADPIG
+204 QRVVKADPLG
-214 IVTASIGFGSV
+214 IATASIGFGSV
-225 LYASSLVGNYGWN
+225 LYASSLVANYGWT
-238 DAAVLTWYAVGA
+238 DATVLTWYAVGA
-250 VSIIAWIIVELFV
+250 AAIMSWIIVELYV
-263 AEEPML
+263 AKEPML

-278 FTMANLIGYVSVVAL
+278 FAMANLIGYVSVVAL
-293 FGAEFLMPVY
+293 FGAEFFMPVY
-303 LQALRGYSAYQSGL
+303 LQALRGYSAVESGL

-325 AGFMT
+325 AGITT

-339 IGPRPLITLGFT
+339 IGPRPLITIGFT

-360 TQIQATTSIT
+360 TQIQADTSIT
-370 TIMWLLA
+370 TIMLLLA
-377 LRGIA
+377 LRGVA
-382 LGLTVQTTF
+382 LGMTVQTTF
-391 ATALSSAPGPKIA
+391 ATALSSAPAPKLA

-427 VLTSTLTAEVKSLQ
+427 VLTSTLSAEVKSLQ
-441 NQAEEVTTGPRVP
+441 NQAEEATTAVRQP
-454 FGLCETPGVAPE
+454 FGLCETPGVALE

-474 AKLKDLPADQAAPAK
+474 AKLKDLPADQAGPAK

-503 VQGFEAA
+503 VLGFEAA

-524 GLFLPGWPGK
+524 GIFLPGWPGT

-539 EMQKKASVG
+539 EMQKKASAG